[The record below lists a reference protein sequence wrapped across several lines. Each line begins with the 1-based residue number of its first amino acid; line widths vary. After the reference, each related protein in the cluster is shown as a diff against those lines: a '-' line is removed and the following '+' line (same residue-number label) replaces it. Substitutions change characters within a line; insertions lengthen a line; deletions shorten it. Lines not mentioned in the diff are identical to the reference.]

1 MKLLDCHKCGRWV
14 EVDTEAKKVT
24 CAYCVQLAI
33 GFPEDIEKPKSS
45 GRPAGWHFMNEF
57 VDKDGT
63 VFHKG
68 VEQPDLKGTLKPT
81 KVKPKKKAKRRSQEQ
96 ILLDRHDEKKQALKK
111 AIQKQKDFLNH
122 NFGGQVFQ
130 RERESLDKQFKAI
143 SAKVLEAKHALDK
156 LYYNDKLE
164 EEYKDVFEDICTL
177 LDILMNVRVD
187 FEELR
192 DKVMKNDV

>member
-14 EVDTEAKKVT
+14 EVDTQAHKVT
-24 CAYCVQLAI
+24 CAYCVQLAV
-33 GFPEDIEKPKSS
+33 GFPDDEPKKVSS

-68 VEQPDLKGTLKPT
+68 GEQPDLKGTLKPT
-81 KVKPKKKAKRRSQEQ
+81 KIKPKKKAKRRSQEQ

-122 NFGGQVFQ
+122 NFGG
-130 RERESLDKQFKAI
+130 
-143 SAKVLEAKHALDK
+143 
-156 LYYNDKLE
+156 
-164 EEYKDVFEDICTL
+164 
-177 LDILMNVRVD
+177 
-187 FEELR
+187 
-192 DKVMKNDV
+192 